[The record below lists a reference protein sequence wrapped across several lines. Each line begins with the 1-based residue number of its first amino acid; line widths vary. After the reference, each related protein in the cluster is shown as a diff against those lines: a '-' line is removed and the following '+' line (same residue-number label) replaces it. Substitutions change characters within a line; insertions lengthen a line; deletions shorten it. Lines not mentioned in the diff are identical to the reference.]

1 MFLKTLTIF
10 DWDDTLY
17 PTISFMMNNGINYND
32 LDHKIYS
39 LLSVI
44 LDYSHIIIVS
54 DAEKQWIIDCIKDL
68 QYTKQLINEKNE
80 LIEHHKNI
88 LSIKSQNEKESNNFQ
103 CSCW

>member
-44 LDYSHIIIVS
+44 SYL
-54 DAEKQWIIDCIKDL
+54 
-68 QYTKQLINEKNE
+68 
-80 LIEHHKNI
+80 
-88 LSIKSQNEKESNNFQ
+88 LSKRGLPI
-103 CSCW
+103 

>member
-44 LDYSHIIIVS
+44 LDY
-54 DAEKQWIIDCIKDL
+54 
-68 QYTKQLINEKNE
+68 INEKYYVFCPYY
-80 LIEHHKNI
+80 II
-88 LSIKSQNEKESNNFQ
+88 
-103 CSCW
+103 